1 MENKNKNNKKEIN
14 RNIFRNAKFLID
26 QNIYKFLLALIQV
39 IFIKKNKT
47 TRANKAIQILNDL
60 IQKVNKEIIGEEKK
74 LDHLSLDY
82 NHQNFINIIN
92 FVKTQNSRFYSEILE
107 NILIIIFSMAF
118 KNEKENIFGRYIYNN
133 IEQLKKIKNDILAE
147 WFDQQKF
154 NSQVLEMV
162 KDRRESY
169 IRILLEF
176 DPSDNTNIE
185 SYNIVQKDIIL
196 FSILKEIYD
205 GKYLGPKLKK
215 ISLDNSFSSEE
226 DIIIFDYIPP
236 KFSNLDYNDDID
248 SMNRIPIKLTRSLL
262 IIVYIYCQIKQSHL
276 MKYIKESDNN
286 KELEV
291 LPFVYDLY
299 ESDIESENFNI
310 IFAPVRIEPRI
321 EKIKMNEIFMREKS
335 YIEFSKALLFN
346 QNIKTIDFSLTI
358 MKSYYI
364 DIMQEFQC
372 FNNNSVEELDLS
384 FNYLKEDSRKH

>member
-1 MENKNKNNKKEIN
+1 MENKNKNNKKENN

-47 TRANKAIQILNDL
+47 TKANKAIQILNDL

-236 KFSNLDYNDDID
+236 KFSNFDYNDDID

-262 IIVYIYCQIKQSHL
+262 IIVYIYCQIKQSRL

-310 IFAPVRIEPRI
+310 IFAPVRIE
-321 EKIKMNEIFMREKS
+321 N
-335 YIEFSKALLFN
+335 
-346 QNIKTIDFSLTI
+346 
-358 MKSYYI
+358 
-364 DIMQEFQC
+364 
-372 FNNNSVEELDLS
+372 
-384 FNYLKEDSRKH
+384 